1 MSTDVPPYWYCHP
14 VMRDCLWYCSKRSH
28 SDYLLFLLLVNVVK
42 DVITEGENGFLV
54 SEGNIPMLADRM
66 LRLMEDDELRRCM
79 GLSAYHHSKAFSEE
93 KIMQRWIGLFNNLTI

>member
-1 MSTDVPPYWYCHP
+1 
-14 VMRDCLWYCSKRSH
+14 
-28 SDYLLFLLLVNVVK
+28 
-42 DVITEGENGFLV
+42 
-54 SEGNIPMLADRM
+54 MLADRM

>member
-1 MSTDVPPYWYCHP
+1 MSDGKKTIV
-14 VMRDCLWYCSKRSH
+14 VSAVSLRKGGTLTILRDCLCGP
-28 SDYLLFLLLVNVVK
+28 K